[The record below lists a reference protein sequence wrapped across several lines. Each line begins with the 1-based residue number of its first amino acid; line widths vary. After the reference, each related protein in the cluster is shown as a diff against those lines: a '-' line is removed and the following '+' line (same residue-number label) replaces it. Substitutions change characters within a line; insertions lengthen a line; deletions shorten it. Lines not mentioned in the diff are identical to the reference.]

1 MRAAASLLICIFT
14 VSMPFELTGQRGRA
28 KLNEGNRL
36 YEEGRFDEAHES
48 YLEALRDAPD
58 SPLVRFNDGNALYQT
73 EEYQRA
79 LEAYRQAIEADE
91 PSLASPAWYNLGN
104 ALYRQGQFPESLDA
118 FKKALRID
126 PEEDDYKHNLE
137 RTLEQLEQQEQ
148 EQDQQSGDGN
158 SQDQSPQ
165 DQAGNQEQRQEE
177 QDQDSGGQDQRQPPQ
192 SDHLAESGGGVK
204 PQQGF
209 GEMNQEEA
217 ERLLEAVQE
226 DPGEVNRR
234 GAPLRG
240 RRPRKPW

>member
-1 MRAAASLLICIFT
+1 MRGMAASILVCIFT
-14 VSMPFELTGQRGRA
+14 VSMPFGLAGQRGRA
-28 KLNEGNRL
+28 ELNEGNRL

-58 SPLVRFNDGNALYQT
+58 SPLARFNDGNALYQT

-104 ALYRQGQFPESLDA
+104 ALYRQGQFQESLDA
-118 FKKALRID
+118 FKQALRID
-126 PEEDDYKHNLE
+126 PEEGDYKHNLE
-137 RTLEQLEQQEQ
+137 RALEQLE

-158 SQDQSPQ
+158 GQDQNRPDQTSDQ
-165 DQAGNQEQRQEE
+165 DQRQEE
-177 QDQDSGGQDQRQPPQ
+177 QDQESGNQDQGQPPQ
-192 SDHLAESGGGVK
+192 SDQQDESGGGEQ
-204 PQQGF
+204 PQQGL

-217 ERLLEAVQE
+217 ERLLQAVQE

>member
-1 MRAAASLLICIFT
+1 MRGMAASILVCIFT
-14 VSMPFELTGQRGRA
+14 VSMPFGLAGQRGRA
-28 KLNEGNRL
+28 ELNEGNRL

-58 SPLVRFNDGNALYQT
+58 SPLARFNDGNALYQT

-104 ALYRQGQFPESLDA
+104 ALYRQGQFQESLDA
-118 FKKALRID
+118 FKQALRID
-126 PEEDDYKHNLE
+126 PEEGDYKHNLE
-137 RTLEQLEQQEQ
+137 RALEQLEEQ

-158 SQDQSPQ
+158 GQDQNRPDQTSDQ
-165 DQAGNQEQRQEE
+165 DQRQEE
-177 QDQDSGGQDQRQPPQ
+177 QDQESGNQDQGQPPQ
-192 SDHLAESGGGVK
+192 SDQQDESGGGGQ
-204 PQQGF
+204 PQQGL

-217 ERLLEAVQE
+217 ERLLQAVQE